1 MPRQPHLFARAGRF
15 YWRRRVPKRLRA
27 VFGRDRIVKS
37 LFTSGREDAER
48 RARRLDVRADALF
61 REIARMPDRLPKS
74 QIDALVD
81 ECVRLELD
89 AMEEQRLADP
99 ATTVPETAGACR
111 ASHAMADGL
120 EASLAKNDFT
130 TVAPLL
136 ADLVERRGLAL
147 APGTIGWA
155 ELARSVMRGLI
166 AAHRVDALRDLGV
179 YDDPATPPA
188 PAAAPVTA
196 GAAPLANLAAPAP
209 APAAAPLMSVE
220 WKRHVALKTGGDWK
234 DEQATDAAEAWDLWR
249 ALIGDLP
256 LDRIDGQGLEFR
268 EALKE
273 LPALRGR
280 SAFTGLPLAQAAAR
294 AEAIET
300 GLFDP
305 GPRFPAV
312 KVGQRVRRLS
322 KATQNK
328 HIDFIA
334 GLFKTDRVR
343 KWVKT
348 DPFENVRWPKKA
360 VKAERELEGRQRT
373 NLSDPEL
380 VALFGSPVWR
390 GQRSRGIR
398 YKSGDV
404 FEKDALF
411 WIPLI
416 CLWTGLRPGE
426 ALQLWLEDVVEV
438 DGAWWILV
446 RRGPGR
452 IIHKSPAAV
461 RSVPVPAELIRI
473 GLVDFVDGQK
483 AGDRLRLFPEFCA
496 PSPDGEP
503 ERGNADRDAL
513 SKAFGYYRRSVKF
526 DALYDDLQ
534 ALRHTYITAAHN
546 ARIPDR
552 MIAYLVGHE
561 GGAIEPDAQRLP
573 MTNQVYFGEYRPEVL
588 IEEVAKLRYLML
600 DFSRLYVPGA

>member
-1 MPRQPHLFARAGRF
+1 MPHQPHLFARAGRF
-15 YWRRRVPKRLRA
+15 YWRRRIPKPLRA
-27 VFGRDRIVKS
+27 AFGRDRIVKS
-37 LFTSGREDAER
+37 LFTFGREDAAR

-61 REIARMPDRLPKS
+61 REIARMPDRLPP
-74 QIDALVD
+74 QHIQALVD

-99 ATTVPETAGACR
+99 ATTVLETAGACR
-111 ASHAMADGL
+111 ASHQIAAGL
-120 EASLAKNDFT
+120 EKSLAVNDFA
-130 TVAPLL
+130 TVEPLL

-147 APGTIGWA
+147 APGTMGWA

-188 PAAAPVTA
+188 PGAGTAASPVA
-196 GAAPLANLAAPAP
+196 SGP
-209 APAAAPLMSVE
+209 APLMSVE

-234 DEQATDAAEAWDLWR
+234 DEQATDAAEAWDLWKE
-249 ALIGDLP
+249 LIGDLP

-280 SAFTGLPLAQAAAR
+280 SVFTGLTLAEAIDR
-294 AEAIET
+294 AEAIEA

-334 GLFKTDRVR
+334 GLFKTNRVR
-343 KWVKT
+343 KWLAT
-348 DPFENVRWPKKA
+348 DPFEGVRWPKKA
-360 VKAERELEGRQRT
+360 VKAERELGGRQRT
-373 NLSDPEL
+373 NLSDAEL
-380 VALFGSPVWR
+380 VVLFGSPVWK
-390 GQRSRGIR
+390 GQRSRGVR
-398 YKSGDV
+398 CEFGDV
-404 FEKDALF
+404 FVRDALF

-426 ALQLWLEDVVEV
+426 ALQLWLEDVVDA

-452 IIHKSPAAV
+452 ILRKSPAAV

-473 GLVDFVDGQK
+473 GFIDFVAGQK
-483 AGDRLRLFPEFCA
+483 AEGRLRLFPEWCA

-503 ERGNADRDAL
+503 ERGNADRDAF

-526 DALYDDLQ
+526 DAVYDDLQ

-546 ARIPDR
+546 ARILDR

-561 GGAIEPDAQRLP
+561 GGAIEPDAERLP
-573 MTNQVYFGEYRPEVL
+573 MTNRVYFGGYEPQVL
-588 IEEVAKLRYLML
+588 VEEVAKIKYKVL
-600 DFSRLYVPGA
+600 DFSRLHVPGADRR